1 MNKNFMFCWP
11 AASLYN
17 LVNETNLV
25 HSLVLV
31 YLLILHVSG
40 GYGPIIRRNNC
51 VFATLYTCYSVWM
64 TVWYAEAYAPAFIF
78 INLYMFRA
86 AMGSS
91 SGETTVFL
99 RHFALVILCGWL
111 SGTQKHMLLH
121 LYLLNC
127 TCFGRLW
134 VHHQEKQLCFCDT
147 LYLLFCVDDCLVCR
161 NKCFCIPTVWMTVW
175 YAGTYASVYLLCGW
189 LSGMQ
194 EHMLLHTFCVRDCL
208 VCRNICFCIPTGWMT
223 GMQGHMLL
231 HTYCVYDCLVCRNI
245 CFCIPTGW
253 MTVWYAGTYASAY
266 LLGGWLSGMQGHML
280 LHIYCVYDCL
290 VCRNVCSCIPDSH
303 P

>member
-147 LYLLFCVDDCLVCR
+147 WCILYCVDDRLVIR
-161 NKCFCIPTVWMTVW
+161 TNST
-175 YAGTYASVYLLCGW
+175 
-189 LSGMQ
+189 
-194 EHMLLHTFCVRDCL
+194 LHTGQSSTQNNMYQVSQKHNCFSWWWAHSRSKHVEIDKYTKNKLCTKLVLFARLYRDT
-208 VCRNICFCIPTGWMT
+208 RST
-223 GMQGHMLL
+223 
-231 HTYCVYDCLVCRNI
+231 
-245 CFCIPTGW
+245 
-253 MTVWYAGTYASAY
+253 
-266 LLGGWLSGMQGHML
+266 
-280 LHIYCVYDCL
+280 
-290 VCRNVCSCIPDSH
+290 
-303 P
+303 